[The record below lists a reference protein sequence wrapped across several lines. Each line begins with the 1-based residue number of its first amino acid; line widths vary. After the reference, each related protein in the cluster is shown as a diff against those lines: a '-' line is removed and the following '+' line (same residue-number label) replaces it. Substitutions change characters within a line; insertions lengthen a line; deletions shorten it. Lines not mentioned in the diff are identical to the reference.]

1 MLSETRPSLS
11 DFLIVYCTEVFD
23 AKVLSIFFI
32 YLFLFLLEITP
43 KVELFSCCLYEVQAK
58 NEKRVSS
65 SQEPWEWKSIFNH
78 LKTESMNNVH
88 SLPSIQSRKHIFGK
102 SQK

>member
-23 AKVLSIFFI
+23 AQVLSIFF
-32 YLFLFLLEITP
+32 FFLLEITP
-43 KVELFSCCLYEVQAK
+43 KVELFPCCLYEVQAK
-58 NEKRVSS
+58 NEKRVSN
-65 SQEPWEWKSIFNH
+65 SQELWEWKSIFNH
-78 LKTESMNNVH
+78 LKTESMNNAH